1 MMREQGD
8 CTPPAFASAN
18 PLGEFVQVYVD
29 HQHPLLQLK
38 RALPWESISE
48 VMVSAWRKAGKN
60 VAGSRG
66 RPWPVALYVPVLV
79 LMLIRRL
86 DSREME
92 AYLVENAVA
101 RVFIGRQQQLA
112 PHIRDHANLARA
124 LSALGDEGVQEV
136 NRLIIQQATRLGFA
150 DPRVVSADTT
160 VQELS
165 IGYPHEAGILKGVAQ
180 RCTRALLRIKKQ
192 AAVSVDAAL
201 DQAKEVLKTVKHYH
215 LFAKGKEE
223 KDQVLRQIM
232 HKSEVLIKESERVAA
247 QLGESSKEV
256 VKAAVAKL
264 KDMTEVAGTL
274 LPQIEYW
281 LTTGYVAAGK
291 ILHAGLPQAKAIVRN
306 KAGKKVEFGLPYL
319 INRLGG
325 GYVYGKLLNKVQG
338 ENKMPLESLADYRQ
352 IFGAQATPELVVYD
366 RGGHSQSTIKKLKK
380 AGVKRIGIVPKG
392 QAEWCVAEEDQKRV
406 ASERSRTE
414 GVIGTL
420 KSESYKFN
428 KPKERLWH
436 TVQAAGQ
443 QSILSL
449 NLNKL
454 MRDIVSKEKDAA
466 PVQAQAAG

>member
-1 MMREQGD
+1 MREQGD
-8 CTPPAFASAN
+8 STPPAFAPAN
-18 PLGEFVQVYVD
+18 QLGEFVQIYVD

-38 RALPWESISE
+38 RALPWESIGE
-48 VMVSAWRKAGKN
+48 VMVGAWRKAGKN

-66 RPWPVALYVPVLV
+66 RPWPVSLYVPLLV

-86 DSREME
+86 DSRQME
-92 AYLVENAVA
+92 AYLAENAVA
-101 RVFIGRQQQLA
+101 RVLIGRQQQLA

-124 LSALGDEGVQEV
+124 LSALGAEGVQEV
-136 NRLIIQQATRLGFA
+136 NKLIIQQATQLGFA
-150 DPRVVSADTT
+150 DATVLSADTT
-160 VQELS
+160 CQELP

-192 AAVSVDAAL
+192 AAVSVAAAL

-232 HKSEVLIKESERVAA
+232 YKSEVLIKESELVAA
-247 QLGESSKEV
+247 QLGKSSNEV
-256 VKAAVAKL
+256 VKAALAKL
-264 KDMTEVAGTL
+264 KDMTEVTKTL

-291 ILHAGLPQAKAIVRN
+291 ILHPDRSQAKAIVRN

-319 INRLGG
+319 INHLGG
-325 GYVYGKLLNKVQG
+325 GYVYGKLLNKVPN
-338 ENKMPLESLADYRQ
+338 EAKMPLESLVAYRQ

-366 RGGHSQSTIKKLKK
+366 RGGHSQSTIEKLNK
-380 AGVKRIGIVPKG
+380 AGVKRVGIVPKG

-406 ASERSRTE
+406 ASERGRTE

-428 KPKERLWH
+428 KPKERRWN

-443 QSILSL
+443 RAILSL

-454 MRDIVSKEKDAA
+454 MRDIGSKEKDAA
-466 PVQAQAAG
+466 PVQA